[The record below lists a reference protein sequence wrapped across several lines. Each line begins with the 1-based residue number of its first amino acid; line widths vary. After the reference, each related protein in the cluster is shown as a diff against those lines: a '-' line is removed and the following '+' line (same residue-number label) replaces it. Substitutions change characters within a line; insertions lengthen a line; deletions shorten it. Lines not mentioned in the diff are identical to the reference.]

1 MMNIESIKGRRLPD
15 TDDIDSIVGSME
27 KGDYVKYKDGWWCVL
42 PNGNF
47 CDISRWIIVEN
58 EDRTITVT
66 PSINSLGVDGWHGY
80 LTNGEFK
87 SC

>member
-1 MMNIESIKGRRLPD
+1 MNTDSIKGRRLPD
-15 TDDIDSIVGSME
+15 TDDIDNIIGNME
-27 KGDYVKYKDGWWCVL
+27 KGDYIKCKNSWWCVL
-42 PNGNF
+42 PNGSF
-47 CDISRWIIVEN
+47 CNITTWTITEN

-66 PSINSLGVDGWHGY
+66 PSINNLGENGWHGF